1 MTTMTMTAPKIKR
14 AMVNVGLGDRANE
27 FLSILDEMEL
37 DRRLA
42 ISMAQADRGEF
53 VPMEELMRELDEE
66 FAEGYYGQI

>member
-53 VPMEELMRELDEE
+53 VSEEEIERMFDRVL
-66 FAEGYYGQI
+66 A